1 MGNGHTHPY
10 AQQAVV
16 TASQQPNMAR
26 KGERTHPGRHGQ
38 HQKLV
43 YIECIKRRHGTV
55 CRPGELAA
63 AVHATQP
70 RDQDTPLWDVHD
82 WLFGATLPH
91 RASEGCAV
99 AELQRARWPQLLLTH
114 EVQEQTA
121 FQKIDNKAIRKPSQE
136 AKQKAHR
143 RDQPRTHRNKSAP
156 KGRDTQ
162 GLMRRH
168 AMRERGGTH
177 MRVAGSAVRQGLLPT
192 WQKSYRQD
200 NHTLGGL

>member
-1 MGNGHTHPY
+1 
-10 AQQAVV
+10 
-16 TASQQPNMAR
+16 MAR

-91 RASEGCAV
+91 RASEGRAV
-99 AELQRARWPQLLLTH
+99 GRAAESKVAPAAANTRGPGTNSLQKL
-114 EVQEQTA
+114 
-121 FQKIDNKAIRKPSQE
+121 DNKAIRKPSQE

>member
-1 MGNGHTHPY
+1 MAPSA
-10 AQQAVV
+10 AQ
-16 TASQQPNMAR
+16 ASWRQRCMQHSPETR
-26 KGERTHPGRHGQ
+26 TRPCGTCTTGCLGPPCPIERQ
-38 HQKLV
+38 
-43 YIECIKRRHGTV
+43 
-55 CRPGELAA
+55 
-63 AVHATQP
+63 
-70 RDQDTPLWDVHD
+70 RDVQW
-82 WLFGATLPH
+82 
-91 RASEGCAV
+91 

-121 FQKIDNKAIRKPSQE
+121 FQNLDNKAIRKPSQE